1 MQSLD
6 GRLIFSATDLSNFLA
21 CPHLTLLNRRTALG
35 GPRPR
40 TFDDPGLAVLR
51 QRGQQHEQQVLARL
65 TAAGAANVEE
75 IKAAPDEV
83 SGADRYTRLAAATA
97 AAMRA
102 GKDIIYQACLFD
114 GSWLGFADF
123 LGRVERHS
131 KLGGW
136 SYEVIDAKLAR
147 EAKAGALLQVLLY
160 ADLLKGIQGIAP
172 EYVHLALGGPDA
184 LFEKF
189 RVKDY
194 AAYFRSIRRR
204 FLDWVAGAPA
214 ELPRAV
220 DPVPHCDICLWESSC
235 TQERRDVDHLSFV
248 AAISRQQ
255 RRALVAGGVTTLAAL
270 GDLDLTRQPKIDGI
284 TPAGLT
290 RIHNQARIQLAGRQ
304 QDKKLYELVQTVVPD
319 QGLAA
324 LPEPSPGDLFV
335 DLEGD
340 PYALE
345 LGIEYL
351 FGVVDMDGEY
361 VARWSLDRT
370 TERQTFEWFMDLV
383 TERLKQHP
391 DLHVYHYA
399 AYEPTAFKRLAGR
412 YDTRIEELD
421 RLLRG
426 KVFVDLYRVVAQGL
440 RASVE
445 SYSIKKMEVFYGF
458 ERTVDLRQA
467 TSALANF
474 EAWLQL
480 GGSRDEGAPLL
491 QAIEGYNRDD
501 CLSTLQLR
509 DWLESLRPELAS
521 RIGQDVPRLSAP
533 SAEPTEE
540 LSERLTEVHALMG
553 RLLAGVPEDAAAR
566 SREQHARWLMAQLL
580 EYHRRE
586 AKSTWW
592 RYFHWREMSEDELI
606 EDSSALGGLE
616 YVGVADQVK
625 RSLIHRYRFP
635 PQDHDLEPG
644 KTTHDPATGEP
655 AGEIVALDE
664 GARTIDLKRGKNSK
678 VPHPRA
684 LIPYEF
690 ISDDVLHKSLMR
702 IGYSIA
708 AAGLGAHSVADL
720 LLANSP
726 RAGQLPGAALIRAG
740 EATLDAAIR
749 LVGSL
754 DHSILPIQGPPG
766 SGKTYT
772 GARMI
777 TAELARG
784 KKVGITATSHKVIS
798 NLLKE
803 VCDAAKGAKLAALQK
818 ADEDDWC
825 SLPQVDH
832 TDDNAIVLDTLQT
845 GKVTLA
851 AGTAWLWSRE
861 EMAGSVDVLFIDE
874 AGQFALANALAVA
887 PAATDLVLLGD
898 PRQLQ
903 QPQQGLHPAG
913 SDVSA
918 LDHLLADNTTMP
930 PDRGLFLDK
939 TYRLHPDICAFTSEV
954 YYDDRLMAQPGLEV
968 QRVAGNPPLSGTGLR
983 WIPVEHWGNQNESPE
998 EAAAVASL
1006 VKALLETRPTWTNQ
1020 RGEVQSLKLE
1030 HVVIVAPY
1038 NAQVAAIEQA
1048 LPGARV
1054 GTVDKFQ
1061 GQEAPIVIYSVASSS
1076 AEDAP
1081 RGMEFLYSP
1090 NRLNVATSRARCLV
1104 ILVANGRLFF
1114 PECRTPEQMRLANG
1128 LCRYLELTSE
1138 AS

>member
-6 GRLIFSATDLSNFLA
+6 GSLVFSATDLSSFLA
-21 CPHLTLLNRRTALG
+21 CPHLTLLNRHTALG
-35 GPRPR
+35 GPKPR

-51 QRGQQHEQQVLARL
+51 QHGQQHEQHVLARL
-65 TAAGAANVEE
+65 TTAGAANVEE

-123 LGRVERHS
+123 LRRVERPS

-160 ADLLKGIQGIAP
+160 ADLLKGIQGMAP
-172 EYVHLALGGPDA
+172 EYVHLALGGPEA
-184 LFEKF
+184 PFEEF

-248 AAISRQQ
+248 AGISRQQ
-255 RRALVAGGVTTLAAL
+255 QRALVTDGVTTLAAL
-270 GDLDLTRQPKIDGI
+270 GDLDLTRQPRIDGI

-290 RIHNQARIQLAGRQ
+290 RIHNQARIQLAGRR

-351 FGVVDMDGEY
+351 FGVVDMDGKY

-370 TERQTFEWFMDLV
+370 TERQTFEWFMDFV
-383 TERLKQHP
+383 TGRLKQHP
-391 DLHVYHYA
+391 TLHVYHYA

-480 GGSRDEGAPLL
+480 GGSKDEGAPLL

-501 CLSTLQLR
+501 CLSTLRLR

-521 RIGQDVPRLSAP
+521 RIGHDVPRLSAP

-540 LSERLTEVHALMG
+540 LSERLQEVHALMG

-566 SREQHARWLMAQLL
+566 SREQHARWILAQLL

-592 RYFHWREMSEDELI
+592 RYFHWREMSE
-606 EDSSALGGLE
+606 
-616 YVGVADQVK
+616 
-625 RSLIHRYRFP
+625 R
-635 PQDHDLEPG
+635 
-644 KTTHDPATGEP
+644 
-655 AGEIVALDE
+655 
-664 GARTIDLKRGKNSK
+664 
-678 VPHPRA
+678 
-684 LIPYEF
+684 
-690 ISDDVLHKSLMR
+690 
-702 IGYSIA
+702 
-708 AAGLGAHSVADL
+708 
-720 LLANSP
+720 
-726 RAGQLPGAALIRAG
+726 
-740 EATLDAAIR
+740 
-749 LVGSL
+749 
-754 DHSILPIQGPPG
+754 
-766 SGKTYT
+766 
-772 GARMI
+772 
-777 TAELARG
+777 
-784 KKVGITATSHKVIS
+784 
-798 NLLKE
+798 
-803 VCDAAKGAKLAALQK
+803 
-818 ADEDDWC
+818 
-825 SLPQVDH
+825 
-832 TDDNAIVLDTLQT
+832 
-845 GKVTLA
+845 
-851 AGTAWLWSRE
+851 
-861 EMAGSVDVLFIDE
+861 
-874 AGQFALANALAVA
+874 
-887 PAATDLVLLGD
+887 
-898 PRQLQ
+898 
-903 QPQQGLHPAG
+903 
-913 SDVSA
+913 
-918 LDHLLADNTTMP
+918 
-930 PDRGLFLDK
+930 
-939 TYRLHPDICAFTSEV
+939 
-954 YYDDRLMAQPGLEV
+954 
-968 QRVAGNPPLSGTGLR
+968 
-983 WIPVEHWGNQNESPE
+983 
-998 EAAAVASL
+998 
-1006 VKALLETRPTWTNQ
+1006 
-1020 RGEVQSLKLE
+1020 
-1030 HVVIVAPY
+1030 
-1038 NAQVAAIEQA
+1038 
-1048 LPGARV
+1048 
-1054 GTVDKFQ
+1054 
-1061 GQEAPIVIYSVASSS
+1061 
-1076 AEDAP
+1076 
-1081 RGMEFLYSP
+1081 
-1090 NRLNVATSRARCLV
+1090 
-1104 ILVANGRLFF
+1104 
-1114 PECRTPEQMRLANG
+1114 
-1128 LCRYLELTSE
+1128 
-1138 AS
+1138 